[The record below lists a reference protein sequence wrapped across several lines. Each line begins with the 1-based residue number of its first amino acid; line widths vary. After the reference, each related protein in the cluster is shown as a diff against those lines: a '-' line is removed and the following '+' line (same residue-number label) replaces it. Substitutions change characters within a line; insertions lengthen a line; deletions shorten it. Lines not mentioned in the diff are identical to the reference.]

1 MKWLLRI
8 FNYFFSSENKALSHR
23 VRNITGI
30 TPANAAIY
38 RMAFNHRAGANN
50 NSAKN
55 QSNERL
61 EYLGD
66 AVLSLVVGEYLFQ
79 KYPYANEGFLT
90 KIRARIVQ
98 RKSLNTLAVS
108 LQLDEIM
115 QEYNNT
121 RISSTM
127 LGNALEALVGAIY
140 LENGFDKTKAFI
152 INKILRPHIDF
163 NLLETHDDNY
173 KSRLLEYC
181 QKENKHVEYQLLQKT
196 KLNKRD
202 CFKVAVLVDNVAY
215 GTAEEYNK
223 KSAEQIASQKALI
236 KFGMLPGN
244 DASTNS

>member
-1 MKWLLRI
+1 VLAHRI
-8 FNYFFSSENKALSHR
+8 HQ
-23 VRNITGI
+23 ITGI
-30 TPANAAIY
+30 APANPAIY

-50 NSAKN
+50 NHAKN

-90 KIRARIVQ
+90 KMRARIVQ
-98 RKSLNTLAVS
+98 RKSLNSLAVF

-121 RISSTM
+121 QISKTM
-127 LGNALEALVGAIY
+127 LGNALEALVGAVY
-140 LENGFDKTKAFI
+140 LENGFDKTKWFI
-152 INKILRPHIDF
+152 ISKIIRPHIDF

-181 QKENKHVEYQLLQKT
+181 QKESKQVEFQLIQKT

-202 CFKVAVLVDNVAY
+202 CFKVAVLVDNVRY

-223 KSAEQIASQKALI
+223 KSAEQIASHKALI
-236 KFGMLPGN
+236 KIGLITPN
-244 DASTNS
+244 PS